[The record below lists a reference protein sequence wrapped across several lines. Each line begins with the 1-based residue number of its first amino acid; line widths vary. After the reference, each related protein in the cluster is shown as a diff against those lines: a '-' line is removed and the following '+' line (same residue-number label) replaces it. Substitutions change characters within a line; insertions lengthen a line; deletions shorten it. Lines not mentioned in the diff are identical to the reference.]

1 MAQRAF
7 ADAPPERLHAKARRE
22 ALLDVAHRLVAT
34 EGPSSVTMGSVA
46 EGAEVTRALVYKHFA
61 NKDAILAALYRR
73 EAAALDR
80 AIAREVAAAPEGFE
94 PKLRAFA
101 HAVIEAVGTHA
112 RVFAPLRPFGHDATF
127 RREQRTWDRRTV
139 RFFTDLAVDDLG
151 LVEEVARPALAIV
164 LSGIN
169 SVLAQA
175 SGAPAEQRAFLED
188 LYVDMALAA
197 LRGPAGQR
205 RPPHPD

>member
-7 ADAPPERLHAKARRE
+7 VDALPERLDAKARRE
-22 ALLDVAHRLVAT
+22 ALLDVAQRLVAD

-46 EGAEVTRALVYKHFA
+46 ERADVTRALVYKHFA

-80 AIAREVAAAPEGFE
+80 AIAREVAAAPEGLE

-139 RFFTDLAVDDLG
+139 RFFTTLTVDELG
-151 LVEEVARPALAIV
+151 LDEAVARPALAIV

-175 SGAPAEQRAFLED
+175 AGSAADQRAFLED
-188 LYVDMALAA
+188 LYVSMALAG
-197 LRGPAGQR
+197 LRDLAGR
-205 RPPHPD
+205 RPPPG

>member
-7 ADAPPERLHAKARRE
+7 VDAPPERLDAKARRE
-22 ALLDVAHRLVAT
+22 ALLDVAQVLVT
-34 EGPSSVTMGSVA
+34 ENGPSSVTMGSVA

-73 EAAALDR
+73 EAATLDR

-151 LVEEVARPALAIV
+151 LDEAVARPALAIA

-169 SVLAQA
+169 SVLAQSA
-175 SGAPAEQRAFLED
+175 GAPADQRAFLED
-188 LYVDMALAA
+188 LYVDMALAG
-197 LRGPAGQR
+197 LRTLDGRR
-205 RPPHPD
+205 RPPPPG

>member
-1 MAQRAF
+1 MARRGF
-7 ADAPPERLHAKARRE
+7 VDAPPERLDARARRE
-22 ALLDVAHRLVAT
+22 ALLDVARRLVA
-34 EGPSSVTMGSVA
+34 EDGPSGVTMGTVA

-61 NKDAILAALYRR
+61 NKDDILAALYRR

-80 AIAREVAAAPEGFE
+80 AIAREVAAAPEGVE

-101 HAVIEAVGTHA
+101 HAVIGAVGTHA

-139 RFFTDLAVDDLG
+139 RFFTALAVDDLG
-151 LVEEVARPALAIV
+151 LDEAVARPALAIV

-169 SVLAQA
+169 AVLAQA
-175 SGAPAEQRAFLED
+175 AGATAERRAFLED
-188 LYVDMALAA
+188 LYVSMALAG
-197 LRGPAGQR
+197 LRDLVGR
-205 RPPHPD
+205 RPPAS

>member
-7 ADAPPERLHAKARRE
+7 VDALPERLDAKARRE
-22 ALLDVAHRLVAT
+22 ALLDVAQGLVAAD
-34 EGPSSVTMGSVA
+34 GPSSVTMGSVA

-73 EAAALDR
+73 EASALDR
-80 AIAREVAAAPEGFE
+80 AIAREVAAAPDGFE

-101 HAVIEAVGTHA
+101 HAVVEAVGTHA

-139 RFFTDLAVDDLG
+139 RFFTTLAVDELG
-151 LVEEVARPALAIV
+151 LDEAVARPALAIV

-175 SGAPAEQRAFLED
+175 AGSTAEQRAFLED
-188 LYVDMALAA
+188 LYVSLALAG
-197 LRGPAGQR
+197 LRDLADR
-205 RPPHPD
+205 RPPHPG

>member
-1 MAQRAF
+1 MSRPALV
-7 ADAPPERLHAKARRE
+7 DAAPERLDAKARRE
-22 ALLDVAHRLVAT
+22 ALLDVARRLVA
-34 EGPSSVTMGSVA
+34 EAGPASVSMGSVA

-61 NKDAILAALYRR
+61 NKDDILAALYRR

-101 HAVIEAVGTHA
+101 HAVIQSVGTHA

-139 RFFTDLAVDDLG
+139 RFFTTLAVEGLG
-151 LVEEVARPALAIV
+151 LDESVARPALAIL
-164 LSGIN
+164 LSGVN

-175 SGAPAEQRAFLED
+175 AGADADRRRFLED
-188 LYVDMALAA
+188 LYVDMAVTS
-197 LRGPAGQR
+197 LRGLAT
-205 RPPHPD
+205 RPPQPDR

>member
-7 ADAPPERLHAKARRE
+7 VDAPPERLDAKARRE
-22 ALLDVAHRLVAT
+22 ALLDVAQGLVT
-34 EGPSSVTMGSVA
+34 ENGPSSVTMGSVA

-61 NKDAILAALYRR
+61 NKDDILAALYRR
-73 EAAALDR
+73 EAATLDR
-80 AIAREVAAAPEGFE
+80 AIAREVAAAPEGVE

-151 LVEEVARPALAIV
+151 LDEAVARPALAIA

-169 SVLAQA
+169 SVLAQSA
-175 SGAPAEQRAFLED
+175 GAPAEQRAFLED
-188 LYVDMALAA
+188 LYVDMALAG
-197 LRGPAGQR
+197 LRTLDGRR
-205 RPPHPD
+205 RPPPPG

>member
-1 MAQRAF
+1 MSRPALV
-7 ADAPPERLHAKARRE
+7 DAAPERLDAKARRE
-22 ALLDVAHRLVAT
+22 ALLDVARRLVA
-34 EGPSSVTMGSVA
+34 EAGPASVSMGSVA

-61 NKDAILAALYRR
+61 NKDDILAALYRR

-101 HAVIEAVGTHA
+101 HAVIQSVGTHA

-139 RFFTDLAVDDLG
+139 RFFTTLAVDDLG
-151 LVEEVARPALAIV
+151 LDESVARPALAIL
-164 LSGIN
+164 LSGVN

-175 SGAPAEQRAFLED
+175 AGADADRRRFLED
-188 LYVDMALAA
+188 LYVDMAVTS
-197 LRGPAGQR
+197 LRGLVAR
-205 RPPHPD
+205 LPHPGR